1 MYSVEIERSIESF
14 AHCINKVKRE
24 INDISD
30 WNIVVN
36 AGGIDYGIYFNFN
49 TEDKTL
55 EISNCPEYDENL
67 YLDEIIEEINK
78 GTEEEY

>member
-14 AHCINKVKRE
+14 AHCIERVRNG
-24 INDISD
+24 INDIWD

-49 TEDKTL
+49 IARNYFYFID
-55 EISNCPEYDENL
+55 
-67 YLDEIIEEINK
+67 
-78 GTEEEY
+78 